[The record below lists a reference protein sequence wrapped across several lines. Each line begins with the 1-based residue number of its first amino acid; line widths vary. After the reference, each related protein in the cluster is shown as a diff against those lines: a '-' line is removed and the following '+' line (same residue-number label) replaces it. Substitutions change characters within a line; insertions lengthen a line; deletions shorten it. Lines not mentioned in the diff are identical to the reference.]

1 MKLLSLL
8 IFICCTC
15 TSIAQDQ
22 YAYVDEKAL
31 RIPQQQTY
39 SSAGI
44 AQFINENFTG
54 DAEKI
59 RAAYTWIIHNIV
71 YSKDSLFHFNTWGID
86 PETNMTAILR
96 RRKGVCENYAA
107 LFTNILLKCGVQ
119 AAAVT
124 GYTNLP
130 GNDYWN
136 GHGWVAVQLDKEWFL
151 CDPTWDAG
159 YASYLY
165 YMVQPTEFIRTH
177 IPFDPLWQLL
187 EHPVS
192 HKDFKRGYFAIK
204 KNAPTYHYKDS
215 VMAYLQSDTLQQ
227 MESAAARMKAAG
239 IENADQQTWYT
250 YNQMKV
256 QIVHEEE
263 NMQLFNEAVACLN
276 QAKKIYNELV
286 EYRNNNFIPAKPP
299 AETNNLFVAIDTL
312 VQGAFLKLDGIGKK
326 TENFQY
332 DTDSLKKNLS
342 VLSIKAKE
350 QQAYIKNTQSLNK
363 NR

>member
-1 MKLLSLL
+1 MKLLYLL
-8 IFICCTC
+8 AFICSTG
-15 TSIAQDQ
+15 TNIAQDQ
-22 YAYVDEKAL
+22 FAYVDDKA
-31 RIPQQQTY
+31 RQIPVEQTY
-39 SSAGI
+39 STAGI
-44 AQFINENFTG
+44 ARYINENFTRDG
-54 DAEKI
+54 EKI
-59 RAAYTWIIHNIV
+59 RAAYTWIIHNIQ

-86 PETNMTAILR
+86 PETNMTSILR

-107 LFTNILLKCGVQ
+107 LFSNILLKCGVQ

-130 GNDYWN
+130 ANDYWN
-136 GHGWVAVQLDKEWFL
+136 GHGWVAVQLENEWYL

-165 YMVQPTEFIRTH
+165 YLVPPGEFIHSH
-177 IPFDPLWQLL
+177 IPFDPMWQLL

-192 HKDFKRGYFAIK
+192 HKDFKRGHFTVQK
-204 KNAPTYHYKDS
+204 HSPVFHYKDS
-215 VMAYLQSDTLQQ
+215 VQAYLQSDTLQQ
-227 MESAAARMKAAG
+227 MKSAAARMKAAG

-263 NMQLFNEAVACLN
+263 NMQLYNDAVAGLN
-276 QAKKIYNELV
+276 KAKNLYNELV
-286 EYRNNNFIPAKPP
+286 QYRNNNFIPAKTA
-299 AETNNLFVAIDTL
+299 AETENLFTAIDKL
-312 VQGAFLKLDGIGKK
+312 LQDAFIKLDDIGKK

-332 DTDSLKKNLS
+332 DTDSLRERLL
-342 VLSIKAKE
+342 VLSAKAKE
-350 QQAYIKNTQSLNK
+350 QQAYIKNNLSLHK